1 MPQASRLV
9 SLVIPVYNEESAIPH
24 FLAAVRPVLD
34 AEPDYRFEFVFVNDG
49 SRDGSLELLLA
60 AREEDPRIR
69 IVDFSRNFGKELA
82 LAAGLQAASGEAAIP
97 MDADLQDPPELISS
111 FLRKWEE
118 GYDVVVGVRK
128 RRDADTA
135 FKRCSAAWFYAFF
148 NYLCGRRLVPNAGD
162 YRLMNR
168 AALDALNSLPER
180 VRFTKGL
187 YAWVGFRQAIVL
199 YDRPARVAGSTSWNV
214 WKLWNFA
221 LDGITSFSTFPLRI
235 WSYIGFGV
243 ALLGFVYAAW
253 LTVRTLLFGVDVP
266 GYPSQMVA
274 LLVIGGLILMSLGII
289 GEYLGRIFEES
300 KGRPQYIVRSRI
312 GFDAAPGESPA
323 RCPHCGASLP
333 GGGPR

>member
-1 MPQASRLV
+1 MSQASKLV

-24 FLAAVRPVLD
+24 FLAAVRPVLE
-34 AEPDYRFEFVFVNDG
+34 AEPDYRFEFIFVNDG

-82 LAAGLQAASGEAAIP
+82 LAAGLQAASGAAAIP

-135 FKRCSAAWFYAFF
+135 FKRRSAAWFYAFF

-168 AALDALNSLPER
+168 ASLDALNSLPER

-199 YDRPARVAGSTSWNV
+199 YDRDRKSTRLNS
-214 WKLWNFA
+214 
-221 LDGITSFSTFPLRI
+221 S
-235 WSYIGFGV
+235 
-243 ALLGFVYAAW
+243 
-253 LTVRTLLFGVDVP
+253 
-266 GYPSQMVA
+266 
-274 LLVIGGLILMSLGII
+274 
-289 GEYLGRIFEES
+289 
-300 KGRPQYIVRSRI
+300 
-312 GFDAAPGESPA
+312 
-323 RCPHCGASLP
+323 H
-333 GGGPR
+333 